1 MWAVKM
7 PRNASWSWRK
17 LLKLRDLAVHHVRW
31 KVGTGSSISF
41 WYDNWSGLG
50 PLVTFCQRGCLCF
63 PSLGPTA
70 TVAHTLKDGSWR
82 WHRSNDITQAEEIT
96 FCVSTHLQIASW
108 SWLYPL
114 EEHTQI
120 LNYTSPRWL
129 KTDQAKGVLAPCFWF
144 HGHIP
149 RTSFVV
155 WLAITDKLP
164 TPRIESEI
172 GQVSPTCHAHSVMGK
187 TNRETTYSSLAT
199 PQPQYGAF
207 CSASYNLFEDQSAGE
222 GNFDSYNNGSGAPW
236 TPLSI
241 ACFGQRTST
250 PFGLR
255 GTVGYSKVSKR
266 RSIKW

>member
-129 KTDQAKGVLAPCFWF
+129 KTDQAKGVLAPCYLVPRPYPENFF
-144 HGHIP
+144 CCLVGHHGQTPHTKDRIGNWASLP
-149 RTSFVV
+149 NLPCTFCDGENQSRDHLFFSCNTAATV
-155 WLAITDKLP
+155 W
-164 TPRIESEI
+164 
-172 GQVSPTCHAHSVMGK
+172 
-187 TNRETTYSSLAT
+187 
-199 PQPQYGAF
+199 
-207 CSASYNLFEDQSAGE
+207 
-222 GNFDSYNNGSGAPW
+222 
-236 TPLSI
+236 SI
-241 ACFGQRTST
+241 LLC
-250 PFGLR
+250 
-255 GTVGYSKVSKR
+255 
-266 RSIKW
+266 